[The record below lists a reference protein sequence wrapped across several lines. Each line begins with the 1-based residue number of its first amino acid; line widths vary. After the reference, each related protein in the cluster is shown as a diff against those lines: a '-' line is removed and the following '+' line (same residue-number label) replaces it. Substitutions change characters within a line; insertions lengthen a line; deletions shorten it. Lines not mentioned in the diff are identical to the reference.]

1 MAYAPPSIGPTGLTI
16 PSYNDILAYYLANFA
31 SLYGATV
38 DLEPANSDYQ
48 LLALFALS
56 ASDNMQ
62 LAQAVFNNQSPNFA
76 VGAGLSS
83 LVKING
89 LARKVATAST
99 CQVTLTGDPDAVVT
113 NGIVQDINGNLWNLP
128 LSVTITSGS
137 VDVVATAQQVGAI
150 NITAPNQI
158 TTIVTPTAGWATV
171 NNNAFLA
178 VVGRPVETDAQ
189 LRARQAVSAE
199 LPSVSPVAGTQAAVL
214 AVPGVTRANVVDN
227 PTGSTDAFGN
237 PPHSVTAVVE
247 GGAAADIALAIY
259 LKKTIGCL
267 SNGTTSE
274 TVTDPV
280 TGNTEVIS
288 FDYVTATPIFLIINA
303 HIING
308 GGTLSAA
315 QVATI
320 QAAVAAYLNG
330 LQIGG
335 VVSFGE
341 LVQAAALAVNA
352 NQETPVISIRNPF
365 LFARTATP
373 AVSTD
378 IQLAFNEAAA
388 GIADNTHIQVNSV

>member
-16 PSYNDILAYYLANFA
+16 PSYNDILAYYLVNFA

-48 LLALFALS
+48 LLALFAL
-56 ASDNMQ
+56 AVSDAMQ
-62 LAQAVFNNQSPNFA
+62 LAQAVYNNQSPNFA

-99 CQVTLTGDPDAVVT
+99 CQVTLTGTPDAEID
-113 NGIVQDINGNLWNLP
+113 NGIVQDISGNLWNLP
-128 LSVTITSGS
+128 ATVFITGGS

-158 TTIVTPTAGWATV
+158 TAIVTPTAGWTAV
-171 NNNAFLA
+171 NNNAFVA
-178 VVGRPVETDAQ
+178 VVGSPVETDAQ
-189 LRARQAVSAE
+189 LRARQAVSVE

-214 AVPGVTRANVVDN
+214 AVAGVTRASVVDN

-247 GGAAADIALAIY
+247 GGVAADIAMAIY

-267 SNGTTSE
+267 SNGTTSV
-274 TVTDPV
+274 TVTDPI
-280 TGNTEVIS
+280 TGNTESIS
-288 FDYVTATPIFLIINA
+288 FDYVTPTPIFLIINA

-320 QAAVAAYLNG
+320 QTAVAAYLNG

-335 VVSFGE
+335 VISFGE
-341 LVQAAALAVNA
+341 LVQAAALAVNPNSEA
-352 NQETPVISIRNPF
+352 PVISIRSP
-365 LFARTATP
+365 LFFGTSASPGA
-373 AVSTD
+373 STD
-378 IQLAFNEAAA
+378 IQLNFNAAA
-388 GIADNTHIQVNSV
+388 QGIADNTHIVVNSV